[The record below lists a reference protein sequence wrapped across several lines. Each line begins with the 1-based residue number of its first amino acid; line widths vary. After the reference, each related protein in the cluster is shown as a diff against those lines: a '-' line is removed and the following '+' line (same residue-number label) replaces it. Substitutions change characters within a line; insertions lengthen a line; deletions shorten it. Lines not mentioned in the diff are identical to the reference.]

1 MRYFITFKCSHVSF
15 RQFLFRLFRNH
26 YRQDIFRTHS
36 DFAFLKANIMEIT
49 DVNLRRLQE
58 ILLVPNSRPPWDL
71 QNTGVPTNTNQYA
84 PPASASEV
92 QRPNDTMHLAN
103 GLSRPAERPLKNDRI
118 ESKADFEVDDNEVDV
133 FIPTIPSSFLE
144 FNAMPLSELKRITE
158 NKAFL
163 DLFVEGTSE
172 ITFLRETK
180 QSIEASNVE
189 VAKANLAYEEKFE
202 TLSAEVETLKQDLN
216 DKMQK
221 YRKLDDE
228 RLEFTQPPK
237 VKDVIA
243 ELLKAKKDALRE
255 SDDLAERW
263 VERGGDDVC
272 DFIRKFMDIRLS
284 YHTRAA
290 KAERLEI
297 EPPGECKQS

>member
-1 MRYFITFKCSHVSF
+1 
-15 RQFLFRLFRNH
+15 
-26 YRQDIFRTHS
+26 
-36 DFAFLKANIMEIT
+36 MEIT
-49 DVNLRRLQE
+49 DSNLRRLQE
-58 ILLVPNSRPPWDL
+58 SLPVPNSRPSGGST
-71 QNTGVPTNTNQYA
+71 QYNGGSTNTNQYA

-92 QRPNDTMHLAN
+92 QRPNGSTQSATEH
-103 GLSRPAERPLKNDRI
+103 SRPAARPMRNDNI
-118 ESKADFEVDDNEVDV
+118 ESKADFEVNDDEVDV
-133 FIPTIPSSFLE
+133 LIPPIPLSFPE
-144 FNAMPLSELKRITE
+144 FDAMPLSEVKRIAD

-172 ITFLRETK
+172 VSFLTENK

-189 VAKANLAYEEKFE
+189 VAKANLAHEEKIE
-202 TLSAEVETLKQDLN
+202 TLSAEVETLMQDLN

-221 YRKLDDE
+221 YRKLDAE
-228 RLEFTQPPK
+228 RLELTQPPK

-243 ELLKAKKDALRE
+243 ELLKAKKDSLRE

-263 VERGGDDVC
+263 VERGGDDVS

>member
-1 MRYFITFKCSHVSF
+1 
-15 RQFLFRLFRNH
+15 
-26 YRQDIFRTHS
+26 
-36 DFAFLKANIMEIT
+36 
-49 DVNLRRLQE
+49 
-58 ILLVPNSRPPWDL
+58 
-71 QNTGVPTNTNQYA
+71 
-84 PPASASEV
+84 
-92 QRPNDTMHLAN
+92 
-103 GLSRPAERPLKNDRI
+103 
-118 ESKADFEVDDNEVDV
+118 
-133 FIPTIPSSFLE
+133 
-144 FNAMPLSELKRITE
+144 MPLSEVKRIAE

-172 ITFLRETK
+172 VTFLRENK

-189 VAKANLAYEEKFE
+189 VAKANLALEEKIE

-221 YRKLDDE
+221 YRKLDAE
-228 RLEFTQPPK
+228 RLELTQPPK

-243 ELLKAKKDALRE
+243 ELLKAKKEALRE

-263 VERGGDDVC
+263 VERGGDDVS
-272 DFIRKFMDIRLS
+272 DFIKKFMDIRLS

-297 EPPGECKQS
+297 EPPEQCTQS